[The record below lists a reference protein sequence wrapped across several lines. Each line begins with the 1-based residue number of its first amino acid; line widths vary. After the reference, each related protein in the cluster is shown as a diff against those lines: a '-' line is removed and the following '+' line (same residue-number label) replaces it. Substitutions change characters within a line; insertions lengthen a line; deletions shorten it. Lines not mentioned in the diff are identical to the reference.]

1 MLARDCLRSFLL
13 CEGLWRTPGSAVV
26 SRVEK
31 DVIAFAERPLHL
43 SFPSLWE
50 LVGHLREAWE
60 EQLMKRSDDVE
71 NCLTLSLYFW
81 LLPMATDC

>member
-1 MLARDCLRSFLL
+1 MI
-13 CEGLWRTPGSAVV
+13 

-43 SFPSLWE
+43 SFLSLWE
-50 LVGHLREAWE
+50 LVGHLQEAWE
-60 EQLMKRSDDVE
+60 EQLMKRSDDDVE

-81 LLPMATDC
+81 LLPMA

>member
-1 MLARDCLRSFLL
+1 M
-13 CEGLWRTPGSAVV
+13 
-26 SRVEK
+26 EK

-43 SFPSLWE
+43 SSSSLWE
-50 LVGHLREAWE
+50 LVGHFREAWE

-81 LLPMATDC
+81 LLPMASDC